1 MQRDV
6 YDHCVT
12 DSSLLNILLIMAEE
26 EKQLSAVNWIRAFTF
41 FHSVFIRS
49 IRIFRQRRG
58 RGGAMPIVIKDY
70 SWRETEGEV
79 QLSLPLKGAKPSGV
93 DVFTTEQYIKVNYPP
108 FLFEVQLFA
117 TVVEEQCSVKI
128 GNGVVEFRLLKARPG
143 IWGRLATQEDK
154 INMAERRLEAIV
166 HSHKK
171 ATEESEVRVKKKREE
186 EQFAISQQMK
196 LEEQEA
202 ARIEAVKQVRTM
214 VDSGQR
220 MVLFTFL
227 GRER

>member
-1 MQRDV
+1 MYQLGHLLLPV
-6 YDHCVT
+6 GTV
-12 DSSLLNILLIMAEE
+12 SLLDAVRNELKELSPLRERQE
-26 EKQLSAVNWIRAFTF
+26 QLAS
-41 FHSVFIRS
+41 
-49 IRIFRQRRG
+49 
-58 RGGAMPIVIKDY
+58 
-70 SWRETEGEV
+70 
-79 QLSLPLKGAKPSGV
+79 
-93 DVFTTEQYIKVNYPP
+93 
-108 FLFEVQLFA
+108 
-117 TVVEEQCSVKI
+117 
-128 GNGVVEFRLLKARPG
+128 
-143 IWGRLATQEDK
+143 QEDK